1 MKILGKIIE
10 LITGRKKIMKD
21 VNKYKFKIK
30 SKDPGKLLD
39 EMNVFELEFT
49 RDRAETQTRQC
60 EYSDYEEGRIFWSKA
75 VTECNHR
82 LNRLKK
88 GDAA

>member
-1 MKILGKIIE
+1 MKIVYKIIE
-10 LITGRKKIMKD
+10 LITGRKKMKD
-21 VNKYKFKIK
+21 VKKYKFKIK

-60 EYSDYEEGRIFWSKA
+60 EYSDYEEGKIFWSK
-75 VTECNHR
+75 VVSECKAR
-82 LNRLKK
+82 LNKEV
-88 GDAA
+88 AA

>member
-1 MKILGKIIE
+1 MKIIYKIIE
-10 LITGRKKIMKD
+10 LITGRKKMKD
-21 VNKYKFKIK
+21 VKKYKFKIK

-60 EYSDYEEGRIFWSKA
+60 EYSDYEEGRIFWSQA

-82 LNRLKK
+82 LRLKK